1 MIIYARI
8 HTLLILPSRLTI
20 LILALLMGVGLSSCH
35 SHDNERHID
44 RPEVPIAF
52 ASGVAEQEA
61 LTRATTPLAQD
72 FTVYGYKLVSA
83 GQVQTIFKGY
93 EVKYLDGSANTSE
106 DNTHGYSY
114 VDVAKGQS
122 IKYWDF
128 NAQGYNFWGATKALV
143 GDGGCGSFSDDGTV
157 LTITGLTQS
166 VTEPTAL
173 DGQLFSALYHRS
185 PVTTDVVRLEFMRPY
200 AKVRVLFYTNLG
212 LSDKAFDNI
221 EIKQIGFG
229 PGASKKIITSG
240 NLTVTYPK
248 TEAGPMAYSTVAST
262 STQADN
268 LSFYNVVLDHEHGTA
283 SNNTVT
289 AVPTGGEEYYFVVP
303 NDNASAFT
311 LNAQI
316 DGENKTA
323 VVPAELM
330 NWRPNVV
337 YTYIFKIFSG
347 KYIEFYD
354 VKIEPWQFS
363 GAQEEEWKN
372 W

>member
-1 MIIYARI
+1 MLIYARI
-8 HTLLILPSRLTI
+8 NTFLILPSRLTI

-72 FTVYGYKLVSA
+72 FRVYGYKQVA
-83 GQVQTIFKGY
+83 APGQEQTVFKGY
-93 EVKYLDGSANTSE
+93 LVRYLEGSANTSE
-106 DNTHGYSY
+106 DNTHGYGY
-114 VDVAKGQS
+114 VNVANGQN

-128 NAQGYNFWGATKALV
+128 NALGYNFWGATKALV
-143 GDGGCGSFSDDGTV
+143 EDGGCGSFDEDGTH

-166 VTEPTAL
+166 VSEPTAL

-200 AKVRVLFYTNLG
+200 AKVRVLFYTNLT
-212 LSDKAFDNI
+212 LTDKAFDNI
-221 EIKQIGFG
+221 EIKQITFG

-248 TEAGPMAYSTVAST
+248 TGVGPMTYSTST
-262 STQADN
+262 STQAAN
-268 LSFYNVVLDHEHGTA
+268 LSFYDVVLDHEHGTA

-303 NDNASAFT
+303 HDNASAFT

-316 DGENKTA
+316 DGEDKKA

-347 KYIEFYD
+347 KYIELYD
-354 VKIEPWQFS
+354 VQIEPWKFG